1 MSNLIKISSKYPTKL
16 EQQTFF
22 FDASSEQFRP
32 YLLIQQDNDNATDNS
47 YNFFRD
53 PSRLDLVFNDMS
65 NNLSSYL
72 EDQSRNVLRIK
83 EDKKTNAEQI
93 SFFKSNIE
101 YLYKPYLLAHNRSN
115 KYSLIPMT
123 QKDLET
129 AVREWLESYE
139 GGGTNWDF
147 SYNLWNTK
155 PSSFWGDISDWNVGE
170 CTSGD
175 QLFSSKN
182 YFNALSDICF
192 NVYQLLSQ
200 LSKLFLR

>member
-16 EQQTFF
+16 QQQNFF
-22 FDASSEQFRP
+22 FEASGQQFRP
-32 YLLIQQDNDNATDNS
+32 YLLIQEDNENASDNS

-53 PSRLDLVFNDMS
+53 PSDTQFKDMS

-72 EDQSRNVLRIK
+72 QDQSRNVLRII
-83 EDKKTNAEQI
+83 ENNKTNAEQI

-129 AVREWLESYE
+129 AVEEWLHSYD
-139 GGGTNWDF
+139 GGGNTWDF
-147 SYNLWNTK
+147 SYNLWNDQ
-155 PSSFWGDISDWNVGE
+155 PSSFWGDISVWNVGE
-170 CTSGD
+170 CTSGAS
-175 QLFSSKN
+175 LFSKE
-182 YFNALSDICF
+182 NAKYSDD
-192 NVYQLLSQ
+192 LERS
-200 LSKLFLR
+200 R